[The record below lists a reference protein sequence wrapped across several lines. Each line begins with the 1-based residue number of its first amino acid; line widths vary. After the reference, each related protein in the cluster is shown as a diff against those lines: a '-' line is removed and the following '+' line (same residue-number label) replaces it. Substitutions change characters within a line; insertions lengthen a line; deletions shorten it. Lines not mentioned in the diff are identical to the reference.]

1 MNAHRQTPVQGES
14 GQTPVGQK
22 PKLLRQV
29 REALRAQHYSRHTET
44 TYTMWV
50 KRYIQRSVKAAVR
63 RAGITKHVTPHTFR
77 HSFATHLLEDGYDIR
92 AVQSRTCGIGHKDV
106 RTTMIYPAG
115 AGLNRGGS
123 GVRSPEDGL

>member
-1 MNAHRQTPVQGES
+1 MNAHGQTSMQGES
-14 GQTPVGQK
+14 SRAPAGQK
-22 PKLLRQV
+22 PKLLRRV
-29 REALRAQHYSRHTET
+29 RETLRSRHYSRHTER

-50 KRYIQRSVKAAVR
+50 KRYIQRPVRAAIR

-92 AVQSRTCGIGHKDV
+92 AVQSRTCGSGHKDV

-115 AGLNRGGS
+115 AGLNRGGL
-123 GVRSPEDGL
+123 GVRSPADGL